1 MLDAAYRFFDSS
13 AGNDRGW
20 RRRTKAATR
29 AGSTTGALV
38 IAVAVFVGLA
48 DVLHVGGI
56 VLVRFFMRGFVH
68 HLRHRH
74 IVRLDTAFVQ
84 GMMAHAAFESRHS
97 RDALHGQGDDEQAQE
112 K

>member
-1 MLDAAYRFFDSS
+1 MPDVAYCFFDSG

-20 RRRTKAATR
+20 RGRTKAATC
-29 AGSTTGALV
+29 AGSTTSTLV
-38 IAVAVFVGLA
+38 IALAVFVGLA
-48 DVLHVGGI
+48 GALHGCDI

-74 IVRLDTAFVQ
+74 VVRLDTAVVQ